1 MMKWYDSEREDGPI
15 VTKVIVEY
23 SQPGDCCESYDNEQ
37 VLRLEAMDNGVAPFI
52 RMSIPSG
59 HFSIGNLD
67 DLKPI
72 FEDFKEKINYEEKDS
87 CNQ

>member
-1 MMKWYDSEREDGPI
+1 MKWYDGEDGPI

-23 SQPGDCCESYDNEQ
+23 SQSGDCWEPDDKEQ
-37 VLRLEAMDNGVAPFI
+37 IIRLEAMDNGVAPFI
-52 RMSIPSG
+52 RISTPSG
-59 HFSIGNLD
+59 YFSIADLD

-72 FEDFKEKINYEEKDS
+72 FEDFKEKVNYEEKDS

>member
-1 MMKWYDSEREDGPI
+1 MMKWYDGKDGFL

-23 SQPGDCCESYDNEQ
+23 SQSGDCCEPDDKEQ
-37 VLRLEAMDNGVAPFI
+37 IIRLEAMDNGVAPFI
-52 RMSIPSG
+52 RISTPTG
-59 HFSIGNLD
+59 YFSIADLD

-72 FEDFKEKINYEEKDS
+72 FKDFKEKINYEEKDS